1 LIIKVR
7 EMTMDTSD
15 QKQTERRVFTS
26 FFQAGIM
33 EAFTGIFLLQLGC
46 PALFSRSGF
55 GDWESALLTLPIALI
70 LLVVVF
76 VVRRF
81 VVIPRL
87 GHVKFLPE
95 RRRRV
100 SRLIIVP
107 ILTLIAGAMVGYIFA
122 ENAPLRHAFVVQI
135 PFILIPII
143 VFGAAAYFLD
153 MKRLY
158 VYGAIVGLVFPLG
171 KYLETVI
178 GSRNALPATILFA
191 AFVFLGMATVFL
203 VASLRKY
210 HEPEV

>member
-1 LIIKVR
+1 
-7 EMTMDTSD
+7 MDTSD
-15 QKQTERRVFTS
+15 QKKIERRVFTS

-33 EAFTGIFLLQLGC
+33 EAFTGIFLLQLGF

-55 GDWESALLTLPIALI
+55 GDLQSALLTLPIALT
-70 LLVVVF
+70 LLMVVF
-76 VVRRF
+76 LVRRY

-87 GHVKFLPE
+87 GRVKFLPE
-95 RRRRV
+95 RRRRLSKLV
-100 SRLIIVP
+100 IVP
-107 ILTLIAGAMVGYIFA
+107 ILTLIAGAIVGYIFT
-122 ENAPLRHAFVVQI
+122 ENASLRHAFVGQI

-158 VYGAIVGLVFPLG
+158 VYGAIVGLAFPLG

-178 GSRNALPATILFA
+178 GSRNTLPATILFA
-191 AFVFLGMATVFL
+191 AFVFLGIATVFL
-203 VASLRKY
+203 VAFLRKY

>member
-1 LIIKVR
+1 
-7 EMTMDTSD
+7 MDTSN
-15 QKQTERRVFTS
+15 QRQIERRVFTS
-26 FFQAGIM
+26 FFQAGII
-33 EAFTGIFLLQLGC
+33 EAFTGIILLQLGL

-55 GDWESALLTLPIALI
+55 GDWESALFTLPIALI
-70 LLVVVF
+70 LLIAVF
-76 VVRRF
+76 LVRRY
-81 VVIPRL
+81 VVTPRL

-100 SRLIIVP
+100 SKLIIVP
-107 ILTLIAGAMVGYIFA
+107 TLTLTAGAVAGYIFA
-122 ENAPLRHAFVVQI
+122 EDPSLRHIFAAQI

-158 VYGAIVGLVFPLG
+158 VYGAVVGLVFPLA

-178 GSRNALPATILFA
+178 VSRDTLPATMLFA

-203 VASLRKY
+203 VDFLRRY
-210 HEPEV
+210 HEPKV

>member
-1 LIIKVR
+1 
-7 EMTMDTSD
+7 MDTLD
-15 QKQTERRVFTS
+15 EKKIERTVFTS
-26 FFQAGIM
+26 FLQAGFI
-33 EAFTGIFLLQLGC
+33 EAFTGIFLLQLGL

-55 GDWESALLTLPIALI
+55 GDLESALLALPIALI
-70 LLVVVF
+70 LLIVVF

-87 GHVKFLPE
+87 GRVKFLPE

-100 SRLIIVP
+100 SKLMIVP
-107 ILTLIAGAMVGYIFA
+107 LLTLIAGAIVGYVFA
-122 ENAPLRHAFVVQI
+122 ENASLRHVFLGQI

-158 VYGAIVGLVFPLG
+158 VYGAIVGLIFPLG

-178 GSRNALPATILFA
+178 VSRTTLPATILFT
-191 AFVFLGMATVFL
+191 AFVFLGIAIVFL
-203 VASLRKY
+203 VAFLRKY
-210 HEPEV
+210 QETRV

>member
-1 LIIKVR
+1 
-7 EMTMDTSD
+7 MDTSN
-15 QKQTERRVFTS
+15 QKEIERRVFTS

-33 EAFTGIFLLQLGC
+33 EAFTGIFLLQLGF

-55 GDWESALLTLPIALI
+55 GDLQSALLTLPIALT
-70 LLVVVF
+70 LLIVVF
-76 VVRRF
+76 LVRRF
-81 VVIPRL
+81 VVTPRL

-107 ILTLIAGAMVGYIFA
+107 ILTLIAGAIVGYVFA
-122 ENAPLRHAFVVQI
+122 ENAPLRHAFVGQI

-143 VFGAAAYFLD
+143 VFGAAAYFLN

-178 GSRNALPATILFA
+178 VSRNTLPATLLLT
-191 AFVFLGMATVFL
+191 AFVFLSTAIIFL
-203 VASLRKY
+203 VAFLRKY
-210 HEPEV
+210 HEPGV

>member
-1 LIIKVR
+1 
-7 EMTMDTSD
+7 MDTLD
-15 QKQTERRVFTS
+15 QKKIERRVFTS
-26 FFQAGIM
+26 FFQAGFI
-33 EAFTGIFLLQLGC
+33 EAFTGIILLQLGL

-70 LLVVVF
+70 LLIAVSLVRKF
-76 VVRRF
+76 VVT
-81 VVIPRL
+81 PRL

-107 ILTLIAGAMVGYIFA
+107 TATLIAGAIVGYIFT
-122 ENAPLRHAFVVQI
+122 ENAPLRHAFVGQI

-178 GSRNALPATILFA
+178 VSRNTLPGTILFT
-191 AFVFLGMATVFL
+191 AFVFLGIATVFF
-203 VASLRKY
+203 VAFLRRQ

>member
-1 LIIKVR
+1 
-7 EMTMDTSD
+7 MDTSD
-15 QKQTERRVFTS
+15 QKNLERRVFTS
-26 FFQAGIM
+26 FFQAGLI
-33 EAFTGIFLLQLGC
+33 EAFTGIFLLQLGL

-70 LLVVVF
+70 LLIVVF
-76 VVRRF
+76 LVRRF

-87 GHVKFLPE
+87 GRVKFLPE
-95 RRRRV
+95 RRRKL
-100 SRLIIVP
+100 SKLIIVP
-107 ILTLIAGAMVGYIFA
+107 TLTLIAGAIMGYIFA
-122 ENAPLRHAFVVQI
+122 ENASLRHIFIGQI

-158 VYGAIVGLVFPLG
+158 VYGAIVGLIFPLG

-178 GSRNALPATILFA
+178 VSRNTLPATILFT
-191 AFVFLGMATVFL
+191 AFVFLGMAIVFL
-203 VASLRKY
+203 VAFLRKY